1 VQRIRIQGGRRLLL
15 IGILLLGTGGV
26 EGPGVARSQTAIPS
40 IESIDFE
47 GNASISDGRL
57 RRAMRLRQPAW
68 WNPFRKTPYLGSD
81 YLTQDLYRVLDVYRD
96 RGFPFA
102 TVLDAAVS
110 VLGEGEKV
118 EIEITLDEG
127 PACTVGEIRF
137 EGIDPVRLEPVR
149 ERCTLSPGDPLS
161 RAGIARARN
170 AIEAYY
176 AEAGFLTTQVKTD
189 IEIHGTAGV
198 VWIRVREG
206 QVYTLRSVVIDTA
219 ASRLERTKPKVVTR
233 EVALRPSD
241 IVRSSRLQKTQDQL
255 FETGV
260 LRTVR
265 VVPMPDTTGAPVA
278 DLRITVHERSAGW
291 YGFGAGFTSD
301 DRFRLLAE
309 WGNRNLG
316 GMARRIEANGDIAF
330 PLDRSL
336 GDGFPVKSAL
346 IRLGYTEGWFLGTRT
361 RSQSSL
367 SHTYERLTSTS
378 DLGETVFDQDITS
391 FEEVLSRSVGR
402 HSVVGLGITNK
413 FVRSGDPS
421 ATDDTYIT
429 RNVSATFERDRR
441 NDLLDPSQGTLFRSV
456 AEYAGGL
463 LGGTAE
469 FSRWT
474 LIGSW
479 HLPLGRGVTLSSRA
493 RTGLIVPVGKGL
505 ARGDDPSRVSR
516 IPIEERFR
524 LGGGTSVRGYAEN
537 SVGRVDTSG
546 VAVGG
551 TAVLLTNLELRFPLV
566 WLIKG
571 AVFADA
577 GNVWADPDEI
587 RLSRF
592 TDGLD
597 RSRRSPLNVAYGL
610 GGGLRFVTPVGPF
623 RVDYGWKLGGGQREK
638 LPPGELHL
646 SLGQAF

>member
-1 VQRIRIQGGRRLLL
+1 
-15 IGILLLGTGGV
+15 LGAAD
-26 EGPGVARSQTAIPS
+26 PRVAWSQTAVPS
-40 IESIDFE
+40 IASIDFE
-47 GNASISDGRL
+47 GNTSVSDGRL

-68 WNPFRKTPYLGSD
+68 WNPFRKTPYLGPD

-102 TVLDAAVS
+102 TVEDAAVR
-110 VLGEGEKV
+110 L
-118 EIEITLDEG
+118 LDEG
-127 PACTVGEIRF
+127 ERVEIGITIDEGPLCTVGEIQL
-137 EGIDPVRLEPVR
+137 EGVDPTRTGPVR
-149 ERCTLSPGDPLS
+149 ERTVLEPGDPLG
-161 RAGIARARN
+161 RAKIVRTRD

-176 AEAGFLTTQVKTD
+176 AEDGLLTTRVWTD
-189 IEIHGTAGV
+189 VQIQGTVGVIRIHV
-198 VWIRVREG
+198 VEG
-206 QVYTLRSVVIDTA
+206 SVYTLRSVVIDTA
-219 ASRLERTKPKVVTR
+219 ASRLERTNPKVVTR
-233 EVALRPSD
+233 EVPMEPGDVLRT
-241 IVRSSRLQKTQDQL
+241 SRLLKTQDHL

-278 DLRITVHERSAGW
+278 DLRIIVHERNAGW
-291 YGFGAGFTSD
+291 YGFGAGYTSD
-301 DRFRLLAE
+301 DRIRLLAE

-336 GDGFPVKSAL
+336 GPARFPVKSAL
-346 IRLGYTEGWFLGTRT
+346 VRLGYTEGWFLGTRT
-361 RSQSSL
+361 RSQTNL

-378 DLGETVFDQDITS
+378 DQGQTVFDQDITS

-402 HSVVGLGITNK
+402 HSVIGLGITNK
-413 FVRSGDPS
+413 WVRSGDPS
-421 ATDDTYIT
+421 ATDDTYVT
-429 RNVSATFERDRR
+429 RNLSATLEEDRR
-441 NDLLDPSQGTLFRSV
+441 NDILDPTQGTHFRGM

-463 LGGTAE
+463 LGGTTE

-474 LIGSW
+474 LLGSW
-479 HLPLGRGVTLSSRA
+479 YFPLGRGVTFSTRA

-537 SVGRVDTSG
+537 SLGRVDTSG

-551 TAVLLTNLELRFPLV
+551 TALLLTNLELRFPIV

-571 AVFADA
+571 AIFTDA

-587 RLSRF
+587 RLERF

-597 RSRRSPLNVAYGL
+597 RGRRSPLNLAYGL

-638 LPPGELHL
+638 LPRGELHL